1 MIGYSCDYS
10 ECRRLLT
17 IWHLASGGALWH
29 GRGAMEAKHRKIRRA
44 VAIALIVLGGVLW
57 YLASETAGGLVV
69 IALGLLVEIVGIS
82 LERRT

>member
-1 MIGYSCDYS
+1 
-10 ECRRLLT
+10 
-17 IWHLASGGALWH
+17 
-29 GRGAMEAKHRKIRRA
+29 MEAKHRKIRRA